1 MHQPIEDYSDL
12 MPELFG
18 HGKGMPVSMD
28 WGQPAYHQQAS
39 QPVQQLSQQ
48 TSLPLATS
56 PKDEPCSMGFAVGA
70 SRRRKAA
77 PKSLRPQQI
86 AIIELQKQLDVL
98 IKEHDVVA
106 TENSRLKARLRV
118 IEAVLPVREC
128 KARLA
133 QAAGLGSRTAP
144 EPESPALAGLLDLP
158 APSPS
163 SSFTTSTCPSGAD
176 ADDTAS
182 AQDPI
187 SSSSMG
193 FDSLGRSYSGA
204 TSLAAPSSGAT
215 ARTCTTSGTAAP
227 DSARRQHHKAQQQ
240 QQQQQQQ
247 QVEDEARWQQAWQ
260 TWVREAALLVNA
272 HDARPNELYVKR
284 VEEAFARLK
293 AAAVYGCAKHP
304 ELICNMRQVN
314 METGVEEVPPDSF
327 WTLVASGMR
336 LTPAQVADCRTA
348 LTLYRERMEVVM
360 AERRSLADQ
369 LASCMGA
376 LHLAEAEGRAAPG
389 SMQRERLTLEAE
401 EVAAALDTNVAA
413 EGHTTM
419 LARDLLNSTLLTKM
433 QCARISVLSY
443 PYFPDALALLTAA
456 VDISERPSKSGG
468 SGGAAAAGEAAANS

>member
-1 MHQPIEDYSDL
+1 
-12 MPELFG
+12 
-18 HGKGMPVSMD
+18 MD
-28 WGQPAYHQQAS
+28 WGCTQSTAPAQQAS
-39 QPVQQLSQQ
+39 VPAV
-48 TSLPLATS
+48 TAPLKT
-56 PKDEPCSMGFAVGA
+56 EPCSLGFAVGA
-70 SRRRKAA
+70 HRKKKAA

-86 AIIELQKQLDVL
+86 AIMELQSKVDVL
-98 IKEHDVVA
+98 LKEHDAVA

-118 IEAVLPVREC
+118 IEAVLPVRERQ
-128 KARLA
+128 ARLA
-133 QAAGLGSRTAP
+133 QAAGLGSRPVP
-144 EPESPALAGLLDLP
+144 EPEPPVLANLLDLA
-158 APSPS
+158 APSPCS
-163 SSFTTSTCPSGAD
+163 SSYTTSTCD

-182 AQDPI
+182 GQDPN
-187 SSSSMG
+187 SSSVG
-193 FDSLGRSYSGA
+193 FGSLGRSCSGA
-204 TSLAAPSSGAT
+204 TSLGATSSGAT
-215 ARTCTTSGTAAP
+215 GRTCTTASGLRSAP
-227 DSARRQHHKAQQQ
+227 GSAPRLQQQ
-240 QQQQQQQ
+240 QQQQQRHQQ
-247 QVEDEARWQQAWQ
+247 QQQQSMVQQAPQRQAEDEARWQQAWQ
-260 TWVREAALLVNA
+260 AWVREAALLVNA

-327 WTLVASGMR
+327 WTLVAAGMR

-389 SMQRERLTLEAE
+389 TTQRDKLSLRVE

-419 LARDLLNSTLLTKM
+419 LARDLLNSTLFTKM

-456 VDISERPSKSGG
+456 VDISEQPAKSTG
-468 SGGAAAAGEAAANS
+468 SNASGEAAAATSS

>member
-1 MHQPIEDYSDL
+1 M
-12 MPELFG
+12 
-18 HGKGMPVSMD
+18 
-28 WGQPAYHQQAS
+28 
-39 QPVQQLSQQ
+39 
-48 TSLPLATS
+48 
-56 PKDEPCSMGFAVGA
+56 
-70 SRRRKAA
+70 
-77 PKSLRPQQI
+77 
-86 AIIELQKQLDVL
+86 
-98 IKEHDVVA
+98 
-106 TENSRLKARLRV
+106 
-118 IEAVLPVREC
+118 LPVREC

-304 ELICNMRQVN
+304 ELICNMCVRS
-314 METGVEEVPPDSF
+314 T
-327 WTLVASGMR
+327 
-336 LTPAQVADCRTA
+336 VADDK
-348 LTLYRERMEVVM
+348 L
-360 AERRSLADQ
+360 
-369 LASCMGA
+369 
-376 LHLAEAEGRAAPG
+376 
-389 SMQRERLTLEAE
+389 
-401 EVAAALDTNVAA
+401 AAALRGA
-413 EGHTTM
+413 G
-419 LARDLLNSTLLTKM
+419 ARAGLVVGRNRGRS
-433 QCARISVLSY
+433 CRVLGQLGRNGSCTFLVY
-443 PYFPDALALLTAA
+443 GTRCAA
-456 VDISERPSKSGG
+456 VAPARSVKILY
-468 SGGAAAAGEAAANS
+468 

>member
-1 MHQPIEDYSDL
+1 MYDFCGMHQPIEDYSDL
-12 MPELFG
+12 MPELFRHG
-18 HGKGMPVSMD
+18 HGMASSMD
-28 WGQPAYHQQAS
+28 WVPAPKQETAQQPT
-39 QPVQQLSQQ
+39 V
-48 TSLPLATS
+48 PLAPS
-56 PKDEPCSMGFAVGA
+56 PKEEPCSAGNALGA

-86 AIIELQKQLDVL
+86 AIIELQKQVDQLM
-98 IKEHDVVA
+98 KEHDVVA

-118 IEAVLPVREC
+118 IEAVLPVRERQE
-128 KARLA
+128 RLA
-133 QAAGLGSRTAP
+133 QAAGLSSRAAAEP
-144 EPESPALAGLLDLP
+144 EPPVLASLLDLQ

-163 SSFTTSTCPSGAD
+163 SSCTTSTCPSGTD

-182 AQDPI
+182 PQDPN
-187 SSSSMG
+187 SSMG

-204 TSLAAPSSGAT
+204 TSLAAASSGAT
-215 ARTCTTSGTAAP
+215 GPTCTPSGTASGGQRCAP
-227 DSARRQHHKAQQQ
+227 DSARRQQHKVQQQ
-240 QQQQQQQ
+240 QQQA
-247 QVEDEARWQQAWQ
+247 EDEARWQQAWQ
-260 TWVREAALLVNA
+260 TWVREAALLVHA
-272 HDARPNELYVKR
+272 HDARPNELYEKR
-284 VEEAFARLK
+284 VEDAFARLK

-369 LASCMGA
+369 LSSCMGA

-389 SMQRERLTLEAE
+389 STQRDKLSLRVE

-413 EGHTTM
+413 EGHTTR
-419 LARDLLNSTLLTKM
+419 LARDMLNSTLFTKM

-456 VDISERPSKSGG
+456 VDGAERPAKSGG
-468 SGGAAAAGEAAANS
+468 CSNAAGDTAATS